1 LERLELGMYFR
12 KLIFMEKSTVS
23 TNRKAYHEFHII
35 ETFEAGL
42 ELLGSEV
49 KSLREGKA
57 SLKESYIIIKKEQ
70 AWLVGMHIS
79 AYSHTGFSGHEPA
92 RKRRLLLHKNE
103 IHKIGQKLAEKG
115 LSAVPLKL
123 YFNKRGWVKVEIGL
137 AKGKKLYDK
146 RDTKKRRDI
155 ERDIQRELKRS
166 K

>member
-1 LERLELGMYFR
+1 MDRLELGTYFK
-12 KLIFMEKSTVS
+12 KLIFMKKSTVS
-23 TNRKAYHEFHII
+23 TNRKAYHEFQII

-57 SLKESYIIIKKEQ
+57 SLKESYILIKKGQ
-70 AWLVGMHIS
+70 AWLVGTLIS
-79 AYSHTGFSGHEPA
+79 SYSHTGFNGHEPV
-92 RKRRLLLHKNE
+92 RNRRLLLHKNE
-103 IHKIGQKLAEKG
+103 ILKIGQKLAEKG
-115 LSAVPLKL
+115 LTAVPLKL
-123 YFNKRGWVKVEIGL
+123 YFNKRGWLKVEIGL

-155 ERDIQRELKRS
+155 EREIQRELKRS